1 MKKGMQRLTRG
12 VAVAVL
18 GLLAAVSAP
27 AADSDRAA
35 PAPRGKLVFLLTTG
49 LEDVQTMTASLRHAK
64 IAKES
69 GHLEDVVW
77 LAYGRGVQALAG
89 KMAARPAPVAAFAKE
104 AQAAGVRLIVCR
116 TALDHMGIPPETL
129 DPRPEIVP
137 MGVVKLAELVA
148 QGYEVVRY

>member
-1 MKKGMQRLTRG
+1 MKKGMQRLTCG

-27 AADSDRAA
+27 AADSDRAV

-77 LAYGRGVQALAG
+77 LAARGKRV
-89 KMAARPAPVAAFAKE
+89 
-104 AQAAGVRLIVCR
+104 
-116 TALDHMGIPPETL
+116 
-129 DPRPEIVP
+129 
-137 MGVVKLAELVA
+137 
-148 QGYEVVRY
+148 